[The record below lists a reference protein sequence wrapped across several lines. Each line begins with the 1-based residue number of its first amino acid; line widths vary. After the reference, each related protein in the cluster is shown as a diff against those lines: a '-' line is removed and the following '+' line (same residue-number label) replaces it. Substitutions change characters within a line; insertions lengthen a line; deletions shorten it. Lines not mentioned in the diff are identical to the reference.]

1 MGFRSIQRVLTK
13 FLKAEDLGI
22 PLHNRYRWK
31 VVISEPMKQPKLSTF
46 RRMRTLE
53 EAQALAD
60 DLDRLGFK
68 AELAQDATPASEAIM
83 GSGVSVFRVKID
95 RSDFVQAEEALEK
108 DIEHDKEIP
117 ADHYLLDFTDQELV
131 DVVLKEDEWS
141 TYDRHLARVI
151 LADKGKPISKE
162 LIASIRQQRIDDL
175 RQPAPAQ
182 TGFIVLGY
190 LSNVLGGLLGV
201 AIGYHLNTSKK
212 TLPNGDQVYAF
223 QEKDRRH
230 GKRMFFLGLAIFI
243 PLVIIR
249 IVWWIMKN

>member
-1 MGFRSIQRVLTK
+1 M
-13 FLKAEDLGI
+13 KANDLDI
-22 PLHNRYRWK
+22 PLHKASPWK
-31 VVISEPMKQPKLSTF
+31 AARAALMRQSELATF

-53 EAQALAD
+53 EAQALTAD
-60 DLDRLGFK
+60 LGRLGFQV
-68 AELAQDATPASEAIM
+68 ELAQDDTLASEAIM
-83 GSGVSVFRVKID
+83 GASVSVFRVKLD

-108 DIEHDKEIP
+108 DIEDDKEIP

-141 TYDRHLARVI
+141 TYDRHLAGVI
-151 LADKGKPISKE
+151 LAEKGKPISKE
-162 LIASIRQQRIDDL
+162 LVASIRQQRIDDL
-175 RQPAPAQ
+175 LQPAPAQ
-182 TGFIVLGY
+182 TGFIILGY

-249 IVWWIMKN
+249 IIWWIMKN